1 MTEVKRLDKVRNKI
15 PQSSHQSPGMSSY
28 TQYMIDNYASLV
40 TCSETHTLH
49 MPVSMHYIS
58 QLTAQQD
65 AAVLD

>member
-1 MTEVKRLDKVRNKI
+1 
-15 PQSSHQSPGMSSY
+15 MSSY

-49 MPVSMHYIS
+49 MQVPMHYIS
-58 QLTAQQD
+58 QLTTQQD